1 MRDVGSLG
9 KTEKPQNQLW
19 RTVNSAFDCLRS
31 WDRLQGLVTIRSYNR
46 ALVFIPWY
54 LGNFS
59 CSICSSWTRLSAFG
73 RVIQCKKFA
82 RDEKNDCRKFA
93 GDLKVAFCN
102 RFLHVSHSFYSDHI
116 YLLGW
121 RSKKEDVWL
130 DTEKLSFQRMFTWK
144 KTLWLV
150 RNPTMGLSQPLIHV
164 VQNRNDALGLSEKT
178 TLFVFSQCVSCSP
191 AWWFCTAW
199 GTDCKEPFSLL
210 CLLLNLLFVGSTTL

>member
-1 MRDVGSLG
+1 MREVGSLG

-54 LGNFS
+54 QGNFS
-59 CSICSSWTRLSAFG
+59 CSICFSWTCLSAFG

-144 KTLWLV
+144 K
-150 RNPTMGLSQPLIHV
+150 PCG
-164 VQNRNDALGLSEKT
+164 
-178 TLFVFSQCVSCSP
+178 
-191 AWWFCTAW
+191 
-199 GTDCKEPFSLL
+199 
-210 CLLLNLLFVGSTTL
+210 